1 MTVVNNRLMKTSDR
15 FPSCHNYVGIR
26 VKKYGNQSYGANQT
40 LTKFSSSACVCN
52 LVSVKGQKPDRLFVC
67 CCRCFKKEKNKDGR
81 KEGI

>member
-40 LTKFSSSACVCN
+40 LTKFFSSACVCN
-52 LVSVKGQKPDRLFVC
+52 LVSVKGQNLIGCLFVVAVVL
-67 CCRCFKKEKNKDGR
+67 RKKKNKDGR